1 MNYNRLE
8 AIALLEK
15 TPGMHRFTWDLRYP
29 GPWLNAAHPQGP
41 NGPVAV
47 PGNYSVRLTAG
58 SYTATQPLTFIE
70 DPRVTADGVTTADL
84 QEQFEHNM
92 RTRDL
97 VSEVNK
103 MVARIRA
110 AQKQVTGDKLTK
122 LNALASRI
130 ITDPIRYSQ
139 PKLQTHITY
148 LYSMTNSTDQKIGR
162 DAIER
167 YQTLRRELT
176 QRQAELNSI
185 LGPEASPGQ

>member
-1 MNYNRLE
+1 
-8 AIALLEK
+8 
-15 TPGMHRFTWDLRYP
+15 
-29 GPWLNAAHPQGP
+29 
-41 NGPVAV
+41 
-47 PGNYSVRLTAG
+47 
-58 SYTATQPLTFIE
+58 E